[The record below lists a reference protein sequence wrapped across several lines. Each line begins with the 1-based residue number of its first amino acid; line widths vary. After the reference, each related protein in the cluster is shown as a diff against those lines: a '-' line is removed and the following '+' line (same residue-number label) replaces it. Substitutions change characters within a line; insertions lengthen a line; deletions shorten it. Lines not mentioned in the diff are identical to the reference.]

1 MNAIR
6 KLKRKSKKREEQP
19 TNEDQETL
27 LINPTDS
34 WKIDV
39 GDICLDISNITIP
52 PAQREDH
59 TYHYI
64 ISLEVKSDDER
75 TIQKNMRIRS
85 CLRLNQMGH
94 LLKAANV
101 TSIGDVSLSE
111 EYLLNCTYIINFGKR
126 VKITIYE
133 L

>member
-39 GDICLDISNITIP
+39 GNIVLDISNITVP
-52 PAQREDH
+52 PAQRENH

-64 ISLEVKSDDER
+64 ISLEVRSDDKK
-75 TIQKNMRIRS
+75 TMQKNIRIQS
-85 CLRLNQMGH
+85 CLRLIQMGQ
-94 LLKAANV
+94 LLKAADV
-101 TSIGDVSLSE
+101 TSTGDLSLSD
-111 EYLLNCTYIINFGKR
+111 EYSSYTYIINFGKR
-126 VKITIYE
+126 VKIIIYE